1 MAESESITPYL
12 EKNGPTPRP
21 ELPVRPDLY
30 HREQGVRFFH
40 LSAGIGDTR
49 AAGGTSVKIAYL
61 QEPPR
66 ESPSEGR
73 VDESLTC
80 DGSSSRSTTVPKWRL
95 LEFPVVGSNRRFHRN
110 CLVNWSVDKDNFES
124 ARPVSAGTTSPE

>member
-1 MAESESITPYL
+1 MAESEPITPYL

-49 AAGGTSVKIAYL
+49 AAGGTSVKIAYPEFVEAQTYRSVRRQL
-61 QEPPR
+61 TNHGDEWVDACHPVLAEFFEKPD
-66 ESPSEGR
+66 SPGNGYEAGETEECPLCETEVPKGGLPSHLTDCSEG
-73 VDESLTC
+73 
-80 DGSSSRSTTVPKWRL
+80 
-95 LEFPVVGSNRRFHRN
+95 
-110 CLVNWSVDKDNFES
+110 
-124 ARPVSAGTTSPE
+124 